1 MRLMGATESAV
12 RAPFWLH
19 AATEGIAGGALA
31 LALLWGTY
39 RLGLAL
45 LARDPHPVLSVFWVG
60 FLDWRGI
67 VLLPVLGA
75 AEGLVGSMLSL
86 SRK

>member
-1 MRLMGATESAV
+1 MGATEAAV

-19 AATEGIAGGALA
+19 AATEGLLGGALA
-31 LALLWGTY
+31 LGLLWGTY
-39 RLGLAL
+39 RLGLYL

-67 VLLPVLGA
+67 ALLPVLGA
-75 AEGLVGSMLSL
+75 AAGLFGSMLSL
-86 SRK
+86 TRK